1 MERILQQLSSGF
13 HIPLQNP
20 VLIFSLILA
29 IILLAP
35 VLLRKLNIPSI
46 IGLII
51 SGAVI
56 GPFGLNILEKNS
68 AVELFSTIGLL
79 YIMFIAGLELDF
91 SEFRSNKFK
100 NFLFG
105 IFTFFTPI
113 CIGFP
118 IMYYV
123 LDYELLPAMLIASM
137 FSTRTL
143 VAYPIVSKLG
153 ISKNKAVAVSVGG
166 TIIADTGVLIALT
179 MLLGAEHGGTGK
191 DFWIQTILSI
201 FLFAIIMFAAVPR
214 IAKWFFNKLESEK
227 YSHYIFVLA
236 VVFFS
241 AFLAEVA
248 GMEPIIGA
256 FAAGLSLNKL
266 IPATSSLMNRIEF
279 IGNSLFIPFFLIS
292 VGMLVDVRLL
302 FEGYEALL
310 IAAILAV
317 VSLIGK
323 WLAALATQIIF
334 GFSRAQRSLVFGL
347 SSAHAAAV
355 LAISLVGNKAG
366 LIDEVILNGIIIL
379 ILITCIFSSFVTE
392 RAARKVVL
400 EMDNAPITPENGK
413 NIHKEHILIPVTKIK
428 SMEKMIDF
436 VALLK
441 DHKSLHPITML
452 AIVPNDE
459 NSEGHIIKVQNDL
472 EKCVKHA
479 SATETKVNIAVTID
493 QHFLSG
499 VARKSREIM
508 AETIV
513 LPWPEEGDLI
523 DKKSE
528 FRLDNLLE
536 QINKSLFICHLNKPA
551 SAYKRI
557 IVVAP
562 PYTEKESD
570 FGFLMGKIIKL
581 AGELKTEMVFFSNGV
596 TRGAIAN
603 ALIVLK
609 NQVSNELRPFDNWD
623 DFLILSR
630 FIREDDIM
638 VVIGARKGS
647 FSYNQQLDSIPA
659 KLEKYF
665 SRNTRIIFYPKQI
678 SSRSIIDSYGDI
690 THEPLSIGLEAVQ
703 KIGKEI
709 GNIFKKEEG

>member
-91 SEFRSNKFK
+91 SEFRTNKFK

-105 IFTFFTPI
+105 LFTFFTPI
-113 CIGFP
+113 IVGFP
-118 IMYYV
+118 IMFYV
-123 LDYELLPAMLIASM
+123 LDYDLLPAMLIASM

-292 VGMLVDVRLL
+292 VGMLVNVRLL

-317 VSLIGK
+317 VSLSGK
-323 WLAALATQIIF
+323 WMAALATQIIF

-413 NIHKEHILIPVTKIK
+413 NVHKEHILIPVTKIR

-459 NSEGHIIKVQNDL
+459 DSEGKIIKAQNDL

-709 GNIFKKEEG
+709 GNIFKKE

>member
-1 MERILQQLSSGF
+1 MNSFLEHLADGF

-20 VLIFSLILA
+20 VLVFSLILA

-68 AVELFSTIGLL
+68 AVDLFSTIGLL

-91 SEFRSNKFK
+91 SEFRTNKFK
-100 NFLFG
+100 TFLFG
-105 IFTFFTPI
+105 IFTFSIPI
-113 CIGFP
+113 LVGFP
-118 IMYYV
+118 VMYYV
-123 LDYELLPAMLIASM
+123 LGYDLLPAMLIASM

-153 ISKNKAVAVSVGG
+153 ISKNKAVAVTVGG
-166 TIIADTGVLIALT
+166 TIIADTGVLVSLT
-179 MLLGAEHGGTGK
+179 MLLGAEHGGSGR
-191 DFWIQTILSI
+191 DFWIQMSLSI
-201 FLFAIIMFAAVPR
+201 LLFAVFMFFAVPR
-214 IAKWFFNKLESEK
+214 IAKWFFDKLESEK

-241 AFLAEVA
+241 AFLAEAA

-256 FAAGLSLNKL
+256 FVAGLSLNKL

-292 VGMLVDVRLL
+292 VGMLVDVRVL
-302 FEGYEALL
+302 FDGYAALL

-317 VSLIGK
+317 VSLSGK
-323 WLAALATQIIF
+323 WLAALSTQIIF
-334 GFSRAQRSLVFGL
+334 RFSRAQRSLVFGL

-355 LAISLVGNKAG
+355 LAISLIGNKAG
-366 LIDEVILNGIIIL
+366 LIDETILNGIIIL

-400 EMDNAPITPENGK
+400 EMDSAPVTTEHTKGL
-413 NIHKEHILIPVTKIK
+413 HKEHILIPVTEIK
-428 SMEKMIDF
+428 PMEKMIDF

-441 DHKSLHPITML
+441 DHKSVHPVSML
-452 AIVPNDE
+452 AVVPNDE
-459 NSEGHIIKVQNDL
+459 DSESRILKAQSDL

-499 VARKSREIM
+499 IARKSREIM
-508 AETIV
+508 AETIMF
-513 LPWPEEGDLI
+513 PWPENGGLY
-523 DKKSE
+523 DKKSD
-528 FRLDNLLE
+528 FRLDALLDHL
-536 QINKSLFICHLNKPA
+536 NKTLFICQVVKPI
-551 SAYKRI
+551 SSHKKI
-557 IVVAP
+557 IVVVP
-562 PYTEKESD
+562 PLSEKESD
-570 FGFLMGKIIKL
+570 FGLWMTKIIQL
-581 AGELKTEMVFFSNGV
+581 ATELKMEMVFFSNGT
-596 TRGAIAN
+596 TRGAVAN
-603 ALIVLK
+603 ALIALK
-609 NQVSNELRPFDNWD
+609 TQVPNELRPFDDWD

-630 FIREDDIM
+630 FIREDD
-638 VVIGARKGS
+638 VVVFIGARKGAV
-647 FSYNQQLDSIPA
+647 SYNNQFENIPA

-665 SRNTRIIFYPKQI
+665 PRNTKMLVYPQQI
-678 SSRSIIDSYGDI
+678 TAHSIIDSYGDI
-690 THEPLSIGLEAVQ
+690 SHETLNIGIEAVQ

-709 GNIFKKEEG
+709 GNIFKKEE